1 MRLLHNACPLFGN
14 GAKSLDQ
21 VILKKGRAK
30 PVLRRHP
37 WIFSGAVERIVG
49 HPADG
54 DLVQVRDAGG
64 NFAAYGLLN
73 RHSQIVVRL
82 LSWEQDEVPD
92 AAFWRRRLERALAG
106 RAALAADPTTDAYR
120 LVHAEADGLP
130 GLIVDRYSDHL
141 VVQFLV
147 LGMDQRKEE
156 IADLLIELATPRGI
170 LERSDVPVRA
180 KEGLP
185 STTGLLRGIASPN
198 RLEVLENGHRFLVDL
213 GGGQK
218 TGFYLDQ
225 RVNRG
230 RVSAYC
236 AGQNVLD
243 VFCYSGGFSVYAAAA
258 GTADLTL
265 LDSSTNALALAQEN
279 LRLNGRDRNDDQFL
293 AADAFQQLR
302 RFRETGRTFDVVILD
317 PPKFAHTQADV
328 QPASRGYK
336 DINLSALQLLR
347 PGGILATFSCSGLV
361 SADLFQ
367 KIVFGAAVDA
377 GREAQIIGRLVQGA
391 DHPVALTFPEGAYL
405 KGLICGWR
413 TGDDS
418 IYGVLTM
425 LTSLLA
431 YSPFLAIALMT
442 GGVKRIPVLVDVVP
456 HLETRPSVRAAILA
470 QLGDFD
476 FTAAFAEPAK
486 PALFVYGDHYPVTPD
501 ARAWRE
507 QIASAKGTTQLVT
520 IPDAGQLPF
529 RENAKVWRSKVEAF
543 LKR

>member
-1 MRLLHNACPLFGN
+1 
-14 GAKSLDQ
+14 LDQ

-37 WIFSGAVERIVG
+37 WIFSGAVARIVG

-82 LSWEQDEVPD
+82 LSWEQDQVPD
-92 AAFWRRRLERALAG
+92 TAFWRRRLERALAG
-106 RAALAADPTTDAYR
+106 RAALAADPATDAYR
-120 LVHAEADGLP
+120 LVYAEADGLP
-130 GLIVDRYSDHL
+130 GLIVDRYGDYL

-147 LGMDQRKEE
+147 LGMDQRKDE
-156 IADLLIELATPRGI
+156 IADLLIELAAPRGI

-185 STTGLLRGIASPN
+185 STTGLLRGTAPSDH
-198 RLEVLENGHRFLVDL
+198 LEVLENGHRFLVDL

-225 RVNRG
+225 RLNRG
-230 RVSAYC
+230 WVSAYC

-243 VFCYSGGFSVYAAAA
+243 VFCYSGGFAVYAAAVGA
-258 GTADLTL
+258 SDLTL
-265 LDSSTNALALAQEN
+265 LDSSTDALVLAQEN
-279 LRLNGRDRNDDQFL
+279 LRLNGRDRSDDRFL

-302 RFRETGRTFDVVILD
+302 DFRERGRTFDIAVLD

-336 DINLSALQLLR
+336 DINLLAIQLLR

-367 KIVFGAAVDA
+367 KIVFGAALDA
-377 GREAQIIGRLVQGA
+377 GRDVQILERLSQA
-391 DHPVALTFPEGAYL
+391 PDHPILLTFPESEYL
-405 KGLICGWR
+405 KGLICR
-413 TGDDS
+413 
-418 IYGVLTM
+418 
-425 LTSLLA
+425 
-431 YSPFLAIALMT
+431 
-442 GGVKRIPVLVDVVP
+442 
-456 HLETRPSVRAAILA
+456 
-470 QLGDFD
+470 
-476 FTAAFAEPAK
+476 
-486 PALFVYGDHYPVTPD
+486 
-501 ARAWRE
+501 
-507 QIASAKGTTQLVT
+507 
-520 IPDAGQLPF
+520 
-529 RENAKVWRSKVEAF
+529 VW
-543 LKR
+543 